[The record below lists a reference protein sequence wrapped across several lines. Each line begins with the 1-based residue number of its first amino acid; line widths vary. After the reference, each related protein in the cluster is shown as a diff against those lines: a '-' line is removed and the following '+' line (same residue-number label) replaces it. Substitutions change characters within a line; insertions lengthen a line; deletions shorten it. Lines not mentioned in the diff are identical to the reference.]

1 VKRVFD
7 ATAATLGLVMMSP
20 VIAVAGAIVK
30 LDSPG
35 PAIYRG
41 ERIGRNGKP
50 FHIYKLRTMRMNA
63 RAAGLGITGAKD
75 PRVTAVGRFLRRTKL
90 DELPQLLNVVLGEM
104 SLVGPRPEAPE
115 YVRLYTDEQ
124 REVLSARPGMTG
136 LAVIS
141 YLDEEEIL
149 GQVDPETKY
158 LTSVM
163 PEKLALDLHYVRN
176 ASFGLDMKIIGRTL
190 WLLVRR
196 PPRGASR
203 EA

>member
-30 LDSPG
+30 LNSPG

-63 RAAGLGITGAKD
+63 RASGLGITGAKD

-124 REVLSARPGMTG
+124 REVLAARPGMTG

-141 YLDEEEIL
+141 YLDEEAIL
-149 GQVDPETKY
+149 GQVDPEAKY

-163 PEKLALDLHYVRN
+163 PKKLALDLQYVRN

-196 PPRGASR
+196 PARGVSP